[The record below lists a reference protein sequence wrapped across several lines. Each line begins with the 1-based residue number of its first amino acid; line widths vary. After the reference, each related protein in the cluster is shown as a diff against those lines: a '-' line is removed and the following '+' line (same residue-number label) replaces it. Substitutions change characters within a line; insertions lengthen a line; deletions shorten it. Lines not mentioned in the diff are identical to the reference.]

1 MKKVLAVIVLSAIA
15 PITQA
20 DAVYNAKGIDCAAIA
35 TIAENAMIARNNG
48 RAKSTMLQAVER
60 SSSGA
65 AANLATN
72 IIEHAWT
79 MPRDTSATAFGL
91 TYGLACME
99 M

>member
-1 MKKVLAVIVLSAIA
+1 MKKVLAVIALSVVA

-20 DAVYNAKGIDCAAIA
+20 DAVYNAKGIDCTAIA

-48 RAKSTMLQAVER
+48 RAKSIMIQAAER
-60 SSSGA
+60 SGNSVVTK
-65 AANLATN
+65 LATN
-72 IIEHAWT
+72 IIDHAWT